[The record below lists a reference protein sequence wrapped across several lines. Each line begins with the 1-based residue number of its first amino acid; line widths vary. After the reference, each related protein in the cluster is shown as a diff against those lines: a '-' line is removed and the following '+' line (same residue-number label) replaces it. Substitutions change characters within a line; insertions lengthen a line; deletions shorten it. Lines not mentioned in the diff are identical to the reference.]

1 MLITLDRVRIG
12 HGAGAALPEI
22 SLSYETGR
30 ATVVATETEQRP
42 TVLSL
47 VAAGRMRV
55 DGGTVSPANLRS
67 VAALVDTPNVAEA
80 PEDVALRRIVREEL
94 ALAGSRLRADSVLAE
109 HGLADYARAPF
120 GTVPPLARIRL
131 LCELAL
137 LRPGVR
143 AIVLTSPERH
153 GAHPAEWW
161 RLAQDIASRDV
172 AVLVVTDRASAD
184 IIEQLEPSK
193 ELS

>member
-12 HGAGAALPEI
+12 HGPGAALPEI
-22 SLSYETGR
+22 TLAYETGK

-47 VAAGRMRV
+47 VAAGRMAV
-55 DGGTVSPANLRS
+55 DAGTVAPANLRFL
-67 VAALVDTPNVAEA
+67 AALVDTPNVAEA
-80 PEDVALRRIVREEL
+80 PAEVTLLRVVREEL
-94 ALAGSRLRADSVLAE
+94 ALAGSRRRAADLLAE
-109 HGLADYARAPF
+109 HGLTDYAKVRF
-120 GTVPPLARIRL
+120 STVPPLQRIRL

-137 LRPGVR
+137 LRKGVT

-153 GAHPAEWW
+153 GAHPADWW
-161 RLAQDIASRDV
+161 RLARDIASRGV

-184 IIEQLEPSK
+184 LIEQLEPSE